1 MRGVMRLSAA
11 DWQEAGAEG
20 VSATL
25 PLPRGARC
33 AVLAEGW
40 AEPAAASLV
49 AGAGAPVAFLPLGAA
64 AFAWC
69 AADGGEAIILHAP
82 APPTRCRVAFHPSG
96 GVGAFAA
103 ALPRAVATAAA
114 RVAPGDAPPAES
126 LAEALARPEPDAAL
140 AILADMLI
148 AARDAPETV
157 AAARTLLSHAARHPL
172 WRGPALG
179 ALPAALMEEEAR
191 SAWP

>member
-1 MRGVMRLSAA
+1 MRGVIRLSAA
-11 DWQEAGAEG
+11 DWLGTDDG
-20 VSATL
+20 VRASL
-25 PLPRGARC
+25 PVPRAARC

-40 AEPAAASLV
+40 AEPGAASLV

-69 AADGGEAIILHAP
+69 AADGGDAITLHAP
-82 APPTRCRVAFHPSG
+82 APPARCRVAFHPSG
-96 GVGAFAA
+96 IAATFAA
-103 ALPRAVATAAA
+103 ALPRALATTTA
-114 RVAPGDAPPAES
+114 RSAQGSAPHAES
-126 LAEALARPEPDAAL
+126 LAEALGRAEPDAAL

-148 AARDAPETV
+148 AAREAPETI
-157 AAARTLLSHAARHPL
+157 AAARALLRHAARHPL